1 MSQLTAQ
8 DKRDMSQFLGRTW
21 GILLTAGILTFGLG
35 VVMLVWPEADGA
47 RGQLAARRLPRRR
60 RVSRRSCSRSRASGP
75 VGCAHCSPIG
85 GILSLA
91 LGLFAFRSA
100 AHSVAVLVLLIGIA
114 WLMSGIGTLVTA
126 ISDPDLPGPGWAIF
140 SGILGILGGL
150 VILAWPGSRSARAHL
165 VLRPLDDRGGPV
177 RGLRVVQDALAGSE
191 ARGRLIA
198 STGRRAL
205 HPTGRLGCDACP
217 TG

>member
-1 MSQLTAQ
+1 MSELTAQ

-35 VVMLVWPEADGA
+35 VVMLVWPKQTVLVVSWLLGVYLIIAGVSQIVQSFTGDRSGGVRA
-47 RGQLAARRLPRRR
+47 LLA
-60 RVSRRSCSRSRASGP
+60 
-75 VGCAHCSPIG
+75 IG

-126 ISDPDLPGPGWAIF
+126 ISDHDLPGRGWAIF

-150 VILAWPGSRSARAHL
+150 DHPGLAGADPARAHL
-165 VLRPLDDRGGPV
+165 VLRALDDRGGSV
-177 RGLRVVQDALAGSE
+177 RGLRVVQDALPGQA
-191 ARGRLIA
+191 ARRGVSRTARASSFRLTEWP
-198 STGRRAL
+198 ST
-205 HPTGRLGCDACP
+205 
-217 TG
+217 